1 MKKEIDH
8 FLETHPYYLNKSELV
23 RDALRHIMHE
33 EEKLSA
39 ETLKVI
45 EEGKEQVE
53 KDEGSTLAEVK
64 ESIES
69 SKPSAGEPR
78 EDREELDGWCQVYWS
93 CQEPTI

>member
-1 MKKEIDH
+1 
-8 FLETHPYYLNKSELV
+8 
-23 RDALRHIMHE
+23 MHE

-53 KDEGSTLAEVK
+53 NDEGSTLAEVK
-64 ESIES
+64 DSIES

-78 EDREELDGWCQVYWS
+78 EEKESIESSKPSACEPREEKEELDGWCQVYWS

>member
-1 MKKEIDH
+1 MATINVKVPNRMKREIDR

-78 EDREELDGWCQVYWS
+78 EVKEELDG
-93 CQEPTI
+93 